1 MKGMDSELTLENTVA
16 GVPAAEGM
24 ARAPRVHRTR
34 RITAWFLVV
43 LASLLLV
50 FGRNLTGLN
59 LAPRVIVLA
68 VCLED
73 PPTGRV
79 LSARKAAG
87 SVVGPSAA

>member
-43 LASLLLV
+43 IASLLLV

-68 VCLED
+68 VCLGILQ
-73 PPTGRV
+73 PV
-79 LSARKAAG
+79 ALSARKAAG